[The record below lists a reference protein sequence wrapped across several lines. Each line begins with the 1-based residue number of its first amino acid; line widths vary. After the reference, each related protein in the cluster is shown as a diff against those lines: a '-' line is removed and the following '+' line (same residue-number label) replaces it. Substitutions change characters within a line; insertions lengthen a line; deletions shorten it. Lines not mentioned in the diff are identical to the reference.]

1 MLFEKH
7 IQISP
12 SVLYLCRKS
21 KNMKKFSII
30 KGILS
35 LLISVFGISDLS
47 TSSAGNPVSTDGTL
61 TFSVLTVT
69 NGATY
74 SPKNVLAI
82 WVKDAQGNFVISRK
96 VMAANRKQHL
106 VKWVASS
113 GNNSVNATT
122 GATLPNH
129 QTHTVTWDCRDLNG
143 NLVPDGEYEIWVEF
157 TERNSAGGGAVGPST
172 KVSFTKGLDV
182 VSLNPPDEA
191 YFKNMSL
198 NYSPLNVGI
207 EDQSSVFAGF
217 SAFPNPFS
225 EKINISFT
233 LTRHSFINVSVYD
246 SKGTRLAELVNE
258 ERPEGHNEFSWNGM
272 GENNHKLDPGVYFLR
287 IVGQGKVH
295 IAKVMLAD

>member
-1 MLFEKH
+1 MKTSNTHPGFLF
-7 IQISP
+7 
-12 SVLYLCRKS
+12 L
-21 KNMKKFSII
+21 II
-30 KGILS
+30 ALFILS
-35 LLISVFGISDLS
+35 DMSY
-47 TSSAGNPVSTDGTL
+47 SSAGNPVSTDGTV

-82 WVKDAQGNFVISRK
+82 WVKDAQGNFIISRK

-143 NLVPDGEYEIWVEF
+143 NLVPDGAYEIWVEF
-157 TERNSAGGGAVGPST
+157 TERNSAGGGAAGPST

-182 VSLNPPDEA
+182 VSLSPPDEA

-198 NYSPLNVGI
+198 SYSPLNVGI
-207 EDQSSVFAGF
+207 EDQSPVFTGF
-217 SAFPNPFS
+217 SAFPNPFR

-233 LTRHSFINVSVYD
+233 LTQHSFVNVSVYD
-246 SKGTRLAELVNE
+246 SKGTRLTELVNE

-272 GENNHKLDPGVYFLR
+272 GEGNRKLDPGVYFLR
-287 IVGQGKVH
+287 IVGNGKVH

>member
-1 MLFEKH
+1 MKTSNTHPGFLFL
-7 IQISP
+7 IIALF
-12 SVLYLCRKS
+12 VL
-21 KNMKKFSII
+21 
-30 KGILS
+30 
-35 LLISVFGISDLS
+35 SDLS
-47 TSSAGNPVSTDGTL
+47 FSSAGNPVSTDGTL

-69 NGATY
+69 NGANY

-96 VMAANRKQHL
+96 VMAVSRKQHL

-129 QTHTVTWDCRDLNG
+129 QTHNVTWDCRDLNG

-182 VSLNPPDEA
+182 VSLSPPDEA

-207 EDQSSVFAGF
+207 EDQFSVISGL

-233 LTRHSFINVSVYD
+233 LTQHCFVNVSVYN

-258 ERPEGHNEFSWNGM
+258 ERPAGYNEFFWQGA
-272 GENNHKLDPGVYFLR
+272 GDNNLKLEPGVYFLR
-287 IVGQGKVH
+287 IVSQGKVH
-295 IAKVMLAD
+295 IAKVILAD

>member
-1 MLFEKH
+1 MKTSNTHPGFLF
-7 IQISP
+7 
-12 SVLYLCRKS
+12 L
-21 KNMKKFSII
+21 II
-30 KGILS
+30 ALFILS
-35 LLISVFGISDLS
+35 DMSY
-47 TSSAGNPVSTDGTL
+47 SSAGNPVSTDGTV

-143 NLVPDGEYEIWVEF
+143 NLVPDGAYEIWVEF
-157 TERNSAGGGAVGPST
+157 TERNSAGGGAAGPST

-182 VSLNPPDEA
+182 VSLSPPDEA

-198 NYSPLNVGI
+198 SYSPLNVGI
-207 EDQSSVFAGF
+207 EDQSPVFTGF
-217 SAFPNPFS
+217 SAFPNPFH

-233 LTRHSFINVSVYD
+233 LTQHSFVNVSVYD
-246 SKGTRLAELVNE
+246 SKGTRLTELVNE

-272 GENNHKLDPGVYFLR
+272 GEGNRKLDPGVYFLR
-287 IVGQGKVH
+287 IVGNGKVH